1 MRVADVAR
9 SWGERGLA
17 TAVLAALAILAFA
30 GNSLLARAALA
41 DGAIEAGAF
50 SAIRLASGA
59 LILIPV
65 LGQRPSR
72 ADAPGAIAL
81 AVYVAGFSLAYLELG
96 AGVGALILFACVQT
110 TILLVGVVRGAG
122 PSLLGWAGLALAM
135 AGVVLL
141 LDPQGGGA
149 TPLGPALLMAV
160 AGIAWGAYTLIGRG
174 KGDATGR
181 TARNFLLAT
190 PLVLPMLVLDSA
202 PPQAAGIVL
211 AIIAGAITSG
221 LGYVAWYKVTPRLGL
236 TTVASVQL
244 ATPLVAALGGVLL
257 LSEALD
263 WPLVIGG
270 AMILAGIVL
279 TLRKA
284 T

>member
-1 MRVADVAR
+1 MADVAR
-9 SWGERGLA
+9 SWSERGFA

-50 SAIRLASGA
+50 SAIRLVAGA
-59 LILIPV
+59 LILMPV

-72 ADAPGAIAL
+72 ADAPGAVAL
-81 AVYVAGFSLAYLELG
+81 AAYVAGFSLAYLELG

-122 PSLLGWAGLALAM
+122 PSLVGWAGLALAM

-141 LDPQGGGA
+141 LDPQGGAA

-190 PLVLPMLVLDSA
+190 PLVLPMLALDSA
-202 PPQAAGIVL
+202 PPQTAGILL

-284 T
+284 N